1 LAVRAYAI
9 DPSEENAVNVEV
21 ALKRIRHYRSLAIWS
36 QMKSR
41 WLDDGTVPQYKKSWI
56 GQARGEK
63 NENRHDLL
71 SARDFDPL
79 SVRPGQGQ
87 RIGDLM
93 DIHSNPRLRQA

>member
-1 LAVRAYAI
+1 MQHRELWSAAKLAVRAYAI

-21 ALKRIRHYRSLAIWS
+21 ALKRIRQYRSLAIWS

-41 WLDDGTVPQYKKSWI
+41 WLDDGTAPQYKKSWT

-71 SARDFDPL
+71 T
-79 SVRPGQGQ
+79 GT
-87 RIGDLM
+87 
-93 DIHSNPRLRQA
+93 